1 MVYDNNNVPDDI
13 TVLQELAINQSQTI
27 AVLTDEVRRLTT
39 LIEKFF
45 GKSSEKLSKEKS
57 TADNG
62 STGTPLNDTPR
73 KKRTKPGGGGRSPL
87 PANLPRV
94 EKVVDV
100 PEEEQRCSC
109 CGKLFD
115 CIGEERSE
123 QLHFKPMEL
132 YVVVQI
138 LMKYM
143 AACHCSDKRS
153 ATAEPP
159 IRPIDKGIA
168 STSLL
173 SIIAVMK
180 YLDHLPLARQAT
192 QLFKRSGVELSQSS
206 MCRWTGKIADLLFPL
221 YELMHE
227 KLLESFVL
235 QVDATSVK
243 FIDSSIRGK
252 AKQGTVWGYNGDA
265 TRPYVLYDFL
275 THGKRDGPE
284 AFLKHYHGYLQ
295 CDAHSVYDGIFA
307 PVDAARPAPT
317 EVGCWA
323 HGRRKFYDARE
334 QNKEA
339 FIVLDWIGSLY
350 KLERKLKKSTNEER
364 YSLRQQYAVPI
375 LNDIFEW
382 CREHHHTFLP
392 KDPLSGAIQY
402 ALNHETAL
410 RRYCNDGRLEVDNN
424 AAERVL
430 RMIAIGRKNWLFY
443 GSERGGRTGAVLHS
457 ILASAKRNGL
467 NEYTYLCNVLDRL
480 SDLSSE
486 AELHDLL
493 PDRWKPTS

>member
-1 MVYDNNNVPDDI
+1 MTYDKSSLPDDPDQLKAI
-13 TVLQELAINQSQTI
+13 IVSLQGTI
-27 AVLTDEVRRLTT
+27 GKLTDEIHRLAT

-45 GKSSEKLSKEKS
+45 GKSSEKLSKEKPVIE
-57 TADNG
+57 
-62 STGTPLNDTPR
+62 TPEKPVPKR
-73 KKRTKPGGGGRSPL
+73 KRTKPSGGGRSAL

-100 PEEEQRCSC
+100 PEEERRCSS
-109 CGKLFD
+109 CGQLFN

-123 QLHFKPMEL
+123 RLHFKPMEL

-143 AACHCSDKRS
+143 ASCRCSDKRS
-153 ATAEPP
+153 ATAESP
-159 IRPIDKGIA
+159 IRPIDKGVA

-192 QLFKRSGVELSQSS
+192 QLFRRSGVELSQSS
-206 MCRWTGKIADLLFPL
+206 MCRWCGNIADLLLPL

-227 KLLESFVL
+227 KLLESSVL
-235 QVDATSVK
+235 QVDATTVK
-243 FIDSSIRGK
+243 FIDPSIKGK

-284 AFLKHYHGYLQ
+284 AFLKQYHGYLQ
-295 CDAHSVYDGIFA
+295 CDAHSVYDQIFA
-307 PVDAARPAPT
+307 PVDAAPDHLSPT
-317 EVGCWA
+317 EVGCWT
-323 HGRRKFYDARE
+323 HGRRKFYDARHV
-334 QNKEA
+334 NKEA
-339 FIVLDWIGSLY
+339 FVALDWIGNLY
-350 KLERKLKKSTNEER
+350 KLERKLKKASNEER
-364 YSLRQQYAVPI
+364 HSVRQQHAVPI
-375 LNDIFEW
+375 LNDIFDW
-382 CREHHHTFLP
+382 CREHHNTFLP

-402 ALNHETAL
+402 ALNHEVAL
-410 RRYCNDGRLEVDNN
+410 RRYCDDGRLEIDNN

-457 ILASAKRNGL
+457 VLASAKRNGL
-467 NEYTYLCNVLDRL
+467 NEYTYLCDVLDRL
-480 SDLSSE
+480 ADLGSE

-493 PDRWKPTS
+493 PNQWKPAS